1 MWWREIVKKMFII
14 VVGEKM
20 IKKIMI
26 VDDNPD
32 ILLSIKNGLEV
43 VAGDYEV
50 IGVESGEKCLE
61 LLETETPDLILLDIM
76 MPEMSG
82 WETYD
87 RIKENEAWRKIPLV
101 FLTARTDK
109 ISRDAGDFLG
119 EDYIE
124 KPFEIDNIMER
135 IDKILGR

>member
-1 MWWREIVKKMFII
+1 VGKM
-14 VVGEKM
+14 V
-20 IKKIMI
+20 KKIMV

-32 ILLSIKNGLEV
+32 IILSIKNGLEYS
-43 VAGDYEV
+43 AEYKV
-50 IGVESGEKCLE
+50 IGAESGGKCLE
-61 LLETETPDLILLDIM
+61 LLEIDMPDLILLDIM
-76 MPEMSG
+76 MPELSG

-87 RIKENEAWRKIPLV
+87 RIKENESWGKIPIV

-109 ISRDAGDFLG
+109 IARDAGDFLG

>member
-20 IKKIMI
+20 VKKIMI

-32 ILLSIKNGLEV
+32 IILSIKNGLEDS
-43 VAGDYEV
+43 AEYNV
-50 IGVESGEKCLE
+50 IGAESGEKCLE
-61 LLETETPDLILLDIM
+61 ILEDEMPDLILLDIM

-87 RIKENEAWRKIPLV
+87 TIKENEAWREIPLV

-109 ISRDAGDFLG
+109 IARDAGDFLG

-124 KPFEIDNIMER
+124 KPFEIDDIMDR